1 MTAASGRPEPV
12 PFTVI
17 GGFLGAGKTTLVNHI
32 LTHSEG
38 VRYALLVNDFG
49 RVNIDEQ
56 LVASHDG
63 QTMALSNGCICCSL
77 ADGFVKTMLLLMK
90 QIDRFDHIVVETSGV
105 AEPEKI
111 MDFAR
116 LDPLLYPE
124 GIVVLAD
131 AAEVTDRVQDP
142 QIETVVR
149 SQLACASLLLLNKI
163 DTVDAAQ
170 LERAET
176 LLSSLNDRAPV
187 LHCSN
192 ARVSNSLLFGHPLNA
207 DDADE
212 RATTATENVAVA
224 NDTDTD
230 TDAGAGAAE
239 PGSTPANAAAQ
250 IAADSASPFTSHSVA
265 RILPLDR
272 GRFDRFRAQLP
283 PAVLRAKGVFRFSG
297 DSEYYLWQRTGRRDE
312 LVPWKGRPSDNSQ
325 LVFIARA
332 TADECAPLVQEAE
345 ALFAESADNQ

>member
-1 MTAASGRPEPV
+1 MPEPV

-32 LTHSEG
+32 LTNSEG

-124 GIVVLAD
+124 GIIVLAD
-131 AAEVTDRVQDP
+131 AAEVTDRVVDP

-163 DTVDAAQ
+163 DTVETAQ
-170 LERAET
+170 LERAEA
-176 LLSSLNDRAPV
+176 LLTSLNDRAPV
-187 LHCSN
+187 LHCRDAN
-192 ARVSNSLLFGHPLNA
+192 VACHLLFGHPP
-207 DDADE
+207 
-212 RATTATENVAVA
+212 VAETVV
-224 NDTDTD
+224 D
-230 TDAGAGAAE
+230 GRAE
-239 PGSTPANAAAQ
+239 PAGVRRSHSAGNSSERSEERSEKHSEERSRELAEAGSV
-250 IAADSASPFTSHSVA
+250 ADSASPFTSHSFA
-265 RILPLDR
+265 TDIPIDR
-272 GRFDRFRAQLP
+272 GRFDQFRARLP
-283 PAVLRAKGVFRFSG
+283 DTVLRAKGILRFS
-297 DSEYYLWQRTGRRDE
+297 DEDARYLWQRTGKRDE
-312 LVPWKGRPSDNSQ
+312 LVRWKGKPSTSSQ
-325 LVFIARA
+325 MVFIARA
-332 TADECAPLVQEAE
+332 SAGDCAPMAQAAE
-345 ALFAESADNQ
+345 EVFAASGAGQ